1 MKNKWTGERLETFVL
16 TDATIEHLHRYA
28 IAAELVTGKTVL
40 DIACGEG
47 YGSNLLSKTAKS
59 VNGVDIAA
67 TVIEQ
72 ATKKYNST
80 NLSFTTGAVENI
92 PFPDQHFDCVV
103 SFETLEHTDQHEQML
118 AEVKRVLKPGGLL
131 LISTPEKKTYTDK
144 TGYQNPFHKKEL
156 YQEEFTALL
165 SRYFTN
171 HTIYSQHQGMA
182 SVIAGKAS
190 NGLDFYTGDYRHT
203 EQASTPPALYLLAL
217 CSDNE
222 LPLLP
227 ASIFSGEGTIEAAVQ
242 LKEKEMRSLL
252 SYRIG
257 HAILL
262 PFKWVRQLFSKRNTR

>member
-1 MKNKWTGERLETFVL
+1 MKNRWTGERLETFVL

-28 IAAELVTGKTVL
+28 IAAELVAGKTVL

-47 YGSNLLSKTAKS
+47 YGSNLLSKTAQS
-59 VNGVDIAA
+59 VSGVDIAV
-67 TVIEQ
+67 TVIEH
-72 ATKKYNST
+72 ATKKYKSS
-80 NLSFTTGAVENI
+80 NLSFSTGSVERI
-92 PFPDQHFDCVV
+92 PFADQHFDCVV

-131 LISTPEKKTYTDK
+131 LISTPDKKIYTDK

-156 YQEEFTALL
+156 YEEEFTALL
-165 SRYFTN
+165 SRHFIN
-171 HTIYSQHQGMA
+171 HTIYSQNQGI
-182 SVIAGKAS
+182 SSIIAGRAS
-190 NGLDFYTGDYRHT
+190 NGINFYNGDYQHT
-203 EQASTPPALYLLAL
+203 KQVSTPPALYLLAL

-227 ASIFSGEGTIEAAVQ
+227 VSVFAGEGTIEAAVQ

-257 HAILL
+257 HTILL
-262 PFKWVRQLFSKRNTR
+262 PFKWIRQIFSKRKTS